1 MKRLSPEL
9 KLLSAIWSW
18 SPKVVPI
25 ITPLGKAKRKRIGE
39 KLSWSDYAYAR
50 RAVSRIKSLVLGTH
64 LDGLARTCDYP
75 VSSLEEFVGRLKMDA
90 YSIRFEGIQIG
101 KRANLHWV
109 GGHLVEPPPEPLDP
123 EPEGPPRRGRPP
135 RVEMPD
141 EVDVEGEE

>member
-1 MKRLSPEL
+1 MKLLSPEL

-18 SPKVVPI
+18 KPKVMPT

-39 KLSWSDYAYAR
+39 RLSWSEYAHAR

-75 VSSLEEFVGRLKMDA
+75 VSSLDEFVGRLKADA
-90 YSIRFEGIQIG
+90 YTIRFEGIQIG
-101 KRANLHWV
+101 KRANLHWIN
-109 GGHLVEPPPEPLDP
+109 GHLVEPPPEPPDP
-123 EPEGPPRRGRPP
+123 DTVVPRRWGRRP

-141 EVDVEGEE
+141 EVGEEDRE